1 MLHIL
6 DHLPL
11 QCAEL
16 ERTTNGDTIIL
27 TANAIDAIKDK
38 NSDHSLL
45 QNLFKQF
52 NLCVLY
58 RDIEAKG
65 VEISEIINGI
75 TVLDDDEFN
84 LCQEDNNCIR
94 SWN

>member
-1 MLHIL
+1 MLHTF

-11 QCAEL
+11 ECTEL
-16 ERTTNGDTIIL
+16 AHTQNGDTIVL
-27 TANAIDAIKDK
+27 TANAIDAIKATNPD
-38 NSDHSLL
+38 
-45 QNLFKQF
+45 QNLIRNLFQQF

-65 VEISEIINGI
+65 VEISEIFSGI
-75 TVLDDDEFN
+75 TVLDDYEFSI
-84 LCQEDNNCIR
+84 CQEDNNCIR